1 MAAKFRILLLLLF
14 AGFIAQAQVHLERSP
29 ASVLPTDQ
37 NLKVGHVLIIPT
49 LTDTTAALSY
59 GIDSLGMVIQIK
71 STGTW
76 YKRDTF
82 PGGRFWNQISTG
94 GGGGAPTGPAGGS
107 LSGSYPNPGI
117 ASAAVAN
124 SNMA

>member
-82 PGGRFWNQISTG
+82 RQLHVSFI
-94 GGGGAPTGPAGGS
+94 PTPKSDIKAEGEC
-107 LSGSYPNPGI
+107 LQ
-117 ASAAVAN
+117 
-124 SNMA
+124 